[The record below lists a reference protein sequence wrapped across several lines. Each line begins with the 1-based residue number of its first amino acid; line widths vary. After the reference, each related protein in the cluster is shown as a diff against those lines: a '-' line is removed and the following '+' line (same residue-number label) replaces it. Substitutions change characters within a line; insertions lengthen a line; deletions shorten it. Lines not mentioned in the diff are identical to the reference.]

1 MSRTILR
8 GALALLGDDHHCNAA
23 PQDIA
28 IEGERI
34 AAIAPA
40 GALQGDKVVEL
51 NGRLLVPGL
60 INGHFHS
67 HEHFQ
72 KGRVENFPLEMWM
85 HFVRTPIPVPLTPRQ
100 IYLRTMVGALD
111 AIRTGTTTVLDD
123 LAVGASVSRANLE
136 AVLQAYDDLG
146 IRALVGFAMMDKPI
160 VDNFPFAEEAFGAE
174 MLAKMRALKP
184 APAEEFDA
192 VCAELAKSRHP
203 KDKRVGLVISL
214 SAPQRCTE
222 AFLMKWRRFADEHAL
237 PMVSH
242 VQETRMQ
249 VVTGQLFY
257 GKPIVEYL
265 DSIGF
270 LKPNTS
276 LIHAVWLNPREIE
289 ALART
294 GASAQHNAWSNMT
307 LGSGVQPVRPLLE
320 AGVNVSMGSDGT
332 CSTFSANMLNVMGA
346 AAAVSKIRGDDYSRW
361 LSAKE
366 VLRAAT
372 RGGSV
377 ALGYGDN
384 LGQIKVGALAD
395 LTAYKLDAPSFV
407 PFNDPVRQLVYAER
421 GAALDFVMVNGETV
435 MQDKRLTKINEE
447 ALLAEIASE
456 YATLRDKFDTAEASV
471 APMLAAM
478 ETIYRKSLASPIPS
492 DTYPARLPGAGTPQ

>member
-1 MSRTILR
+1 MNRTILR
-8 GALALLGDDHHCNAA
+8 GALILEGGDHACDAA
-23 PQDIA
+23 PHDIA
-28 IEGERI
+28 VENDRI
-34 AAIAPA
+34 AAIAPS
-40 GALQGDKVVEL
+40 GSLQGDRVIDL
-51 NGRLLVPGL
+51 SGRLLVPGL

-123 LAVGASVSRANLE
+123 LAVGASVNRENLD

-192 VCAELAKSRHP
+192 VCAELAQSRHP
-203 KDKRVGLVISL
+203 KHKRVGLVVSL

-222 AFLMKWRRFADEHAL
+222 SFLMKWRRFADEYGL
-237 PMVSH
+237 PLVSH

-249 VVTGQLFY
+249 VVTGGLFY
-257 GKPIVEYL
+257 GKPIIEYL

-270 LKPNTS
+270 LKPDTS

-307 LGSGVQPVRPLLE
+307 LGSGVQPVRPLLD

-372 RGGSV
+372 RGGSI
-377 ALGYGDN
+377 ALGYGED

-395 LTAYKLDAPSFV
+395 LTAYSLDAPSFV

-421 GAALDFVMVNGETV
+421 GAALDFVMVNGEPV
-435 MQDKRLTKINEE
+435 MENKRLVKINEPS
-447 ALLAEIASE
+447 LLAEIADE
-456 YATLRDKFDTAEASV
+456 YKSLRAKFDTAEASV
-471 APMLAAM
+471 APMLTAM
-478 ETIYRKSLASPIPS
+478 EHIYRKSLATPIPL
-492 DTYPARLPGAGTPQ
+492 DTYPARLPGAGTPL